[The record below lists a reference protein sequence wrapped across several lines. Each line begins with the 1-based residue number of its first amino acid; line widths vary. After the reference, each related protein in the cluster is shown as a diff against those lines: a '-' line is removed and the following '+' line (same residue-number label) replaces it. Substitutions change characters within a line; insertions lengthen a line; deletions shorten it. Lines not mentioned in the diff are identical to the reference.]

1 MEKRRIFRLSLKE
14 RKMADAVK
22 ELAESQTYSQIQ
34 KVIIGYN
41 FQQTKMNSASCLF
54 R

>member
-41 FQQTKMNSASCLF
+41 F
-54 R
+54 